1 MRECEFPYVGFHQML
16 QLSRP
21 DACGECKCKSDVDA
35 GCLAS
40 CSAKKIFSEQYGM
53 LKKWAWFD
61 RRTRGVIVDVSIL
74 HQNINLFQTIRIL
87 FELPN
92 FGGVAPRISVKTFK
106 LYRYVTNA
114 DNIILGLEIVFCI
127 MLMWYTIEELLEI
140 RKSRSE
146 YFTNAW
152 NILDWINL
160 IIFYVVISLR
170 VGSFVYTDAF
180 DYNSVTVEYIDFMP
194 IGVAIVSELNVL
206 AINFFLMYFKVFKY
220 LAKVPRMDSILL
232 TVSTCSFD
240 LFLFF
245 IMFSIIMFGFD
256 AAFFIVFGPYLSDYN
271 SLSTSFGTL
280 FRILLGDFDYQ
291 SLDEVNGTMAPILF
305 YSFIVMGFMLLMN
318 MLLAIVCDSF
328 ADVKGNQSEED
339 LNFYINLRDKL
350 ATRARA
356 LFTKNKELNALSEG
370 LKSADSNMDNLIDE
384 SELEEA
390 LKNNPRAYELLQT
403 SGAKELLKKYD
414 VDGNG
419 VLDPAEMTAILK
431 EIAEKEAEINA
442 EIKETEAEA
451 NEAGGKVNSGF
462 GDGAFGGGGV
472 NVDLTEVEQRLDK
485 VEGQIKEMSR
495 NVAKKLALM
504 IDLMMSLSDQ
514 ISNVNANPGGAPM
527 SGIVPVSHS
536 QGA

>member
-1 MRECEFPYVGFHQML
+1 
-16 QLSRP
+16 
-21 DACGECKCKSDVDA
+21 
-35 GCLAS
+35 
-40 CSAKKIFSEQYGM
+40 
-53 LKKWAWFD
+53 
-61 RRTRGVIVDVSIL
+61 
-74 HQNINLFQTIRIL
+74 
-87 FELPN
+87 
-92 FGGVAPRISVKTFK
+92 
-106 LYRYVTNA
+106 
-114 DNIILGLEIVFCI
+114 
-127 MLMWYTIEELLEI
+127 
-140 RKSRSE
+140 
-146 YFTNAW
+146 
-152 NILDWINL
+152 
-160 IIFYVVISLR
+160 
-170 VGSFVYTDAF
+170 
-180 DYNSVTVEYIDFMP
+180 
-194 IGVAIVSELNVL
+194 
-206 AINFFLMYFKVFKY
+206 
-220 LAKVPRMDSILL
+220 
-232 TVSTCSFD
+232 
-240 LFLFF
+240 
-245 IMFSIIMFGFD
+245 
-256 AAFFIVFGPYLSDYN
+256 
-271 SLSTSFGTL
+271 
-280 FRILLGDFDYQ
+280 
-291 SLDEVNGTMAPILF
+291 
-305 YSFIVMGFMLLMN
+305 
-318 MLLAIVCDSF
+318 VCDSF